1 MNHEQP
7 SQTCV
12 GCMELGIV
20 CRCHSGRTSI
30 CSTSGQ
36 VISGSNLHS
45 IRTCPVTTPLNNRF
59 DFNPNDIDETEV
71 DLDLE
76 PSPDELALTKREILA
91 IMDLFVK
98 LGVIPLANF
107 SQAEKIPHKSREYIE
122 AVMNVIED
130 AVNKGTDSNLTSQE
144 LRGQESEC
152 RVLNLILGESFS
164 TIFDQDQ
171 IIHASPNDDLDA
183 RGIDILIRVTPAI
196 EALLGNPA
204 LSIQVKSNQESIEK
218 AIKKVEGKLKKKYP
232 SYKRRDAVETCRI
245 YCNGQHADL
254 TIVASI
260 ITQLAALI
268 RQRSGEVNFKKFLQ
282 LLNPQLLQIVNKV
295 SAQGLLERDY
305 NLLIQHIASSPHSAQ
320 HESTAINPADYLQ
333 FITSAL
339 CAPQYASDD

>member
-1 MNHEQP
+1 M
-7 SQTCV
+7 
-12 GCMELGIV
+12 GCTELGIF
-20 CRCHSGRTSI
+20 CRCRRGKTTIYSLSGDVLS
-30 CSTSGQ
+30 Q
-36 VISGSNLHS
+36 SNLHS
-45 IRTCPVTTPLNNRF
+45 IRNCPVTTPLNTNSDF
-59 DFNPNDIDETEV
+59 DPTDPEVLESSTEKPPTTDEI
-71 DLDLE
+71 
-76 PSPDELALTKREILA
+76 ALTRGEVLA
-91 IMDLFVK
+91 VK
-98 LGVIPLANF
+98 DMLINLGVIPVVNF
-107 SQAEKIPHKSREYIE
+107 FQAEKIPHKSREYIE
-122 AVMNVIED
+122 AIMNVIDD
-130 AVNKGTDSNLTSQE
+130 AVIKGILNNLTPQE
-144 LRGQESEC
+144 LRGQESES
-152 RVLNLILGESFS
+152 RVMNIILEEQFS
-164 TIFDQDQ
+164 EIFDQEQ
-171 IIHASPNDDLDA
+171 VVHASPNDDLDA

-196 EALLGNPA
+196 ETLLGNPA

-282 LLNPQLLQIVNKV
+282 LLNPQLLQTVNKV